1 MKLHILQATLFSQ
14 SGFFILGLRGE
25 LEEDMRRVF
34 GLGETV
40 LDIIFKDHQPVAAKA
55 GGSALNTLVSLARVD
70 VSVNFITEI
79 GNDQVGENIMQF
91 LTNNGLSSD
100 YVCRFSEGKSA
111 VALAFLNDQND
122 AEYEFF
128 KAYPQQRLVGEIPD
142 FNSDDILIYG
152 SYFGLNP
159 AVRPRILEYLDAAK
173 AKGTLII
180 YDPNFRSHH
189 LKNRKKLIP
198 VIEENFAYADLVRG
212 SDEDFMNIYGMDNPT
227 EVYANVASHCNNL
240 VITAGSKG
248 VYTFSS
254 GFHRHYKVP
263 IINPISTIGAG
274 DNFNAGIIK
283 AILDYNITK
292 NNELVISP
300 QDWVH
305 IAAYGIEFSS
315 EVCMRIDNYVDNGFR
330 DSLSKNVSKR
340 IKATN

>member
-1 MKLHILQATLFSQ
+1 
-14 SGFFILGLRGE
+14 
-25 LEEDMRRVF
+25 MRKVF

-70 VSVNFITEI
+70 VPVNFITEI
-79 GNDQVGENIMQF
+79 GRDKVGENIMQF
-91 LTNNGLSSD
+91 LKDNGLSSD
-100 YVCRFSEGKSA
+100 YVCRFTEGKSA
-111 VALAFLNDQND
+111 VALAFLNEKND

-128 KAYPQQRLVGEIPD
+128 KAYPQQRLVGELPD
-142 FNSDDILIYG
+142 FKPNDILIFG

-159 AVRPRILEYLDAAK
+159 AVRPRLLEYLNAAK
-173 AKGTLII
+173 NNGALII

-189 LKNRKKLIP
+189 LKNRDKLIP

-212 SDEDFMNIYGMDNPT
+212 SDEDFINIYGTNNPI
-227 EVYANVASHCNNL
+227 EVYARVAPHCNNL
-240 VITAGSKG
+240 VITAGPNG
-248 VYTFSS
+248 VFTYSS
-254 GFHRHYKVP
+254 GFHHHYKVP

-283 AILDYNITK
+283 ALLDYNILK
-292 NNELVISP
+292 QNELTINP
-300 QDWVH
+300 KDWLH

-315 EVCMRIDNYVDNGFR
+315 EVCMRIDNYVDNGFKN
-330 DSLSKNVSKR
+330 SLANNVNKR